1 MVIVLDLSKLAK
13 TYTSIYMIVQLLYST
28 SKYIVC
34 ALGPSACNAISA
46 ATVYLQ
52 SHNLQHDKTI
62 DHYVIFCAGF
72 STKRREDFWFCGR
85 ILPQQQQY
93 RARPA
98 PSAIQRL
105 ARPCQR
111 RAKRIISKSISSS
124 GCQSSKW
131 SIRLFFCTLLLCKVY
146 DSSLL
151 LLLLQY
157 AKKTRKIVPNIWPNP
172 VQSTMTETQLS
183 FVQSIIDAFHLVYV
197 CTRFMNNNN
206 KDLR

>member
-1 MVIVLDLSKLAK
+1 MIIVLDLSKLAK

-28 SKYIVC
+28 SKYIVEC
-34 ALGPSACNAISA
+34 AFGPSACNAISA

-93 RARPA
+93 HAHRTQRHLAASLAARV
-98 PSAIQRL
+98 
-105 ARPCQR
+105 R

-131 SIRLFFCTLLLCKVY
+131 SIRLFFCALLCNVY
-146 DSSLL
+146 DSSLV

-183 FVQSIIDAFHLVYV
+183 FVQSIIDAFHLVYI

>member
-1 MVIVLDLSKLAK
+1 MWQTKYVSAVPKNLGFGLNFRPCSEDFFLSGRPQ
-13 TYTSIYMIVQLLYST
+13 SV
-28 SKYIVC
+28 
-34 ALGPSACNAISA
+34 CNAISA

-85 ILPQQQQY
+85 ILPQQQ
-93 RARPA
+93 RATHLA
-98 PSAIQRL
+98 PSSGQRV
-105 ARPCQR
+105 R

-131 SIRLFFCTLLLCKVY
+131 SIRLFFCVLVCNVY
-146 DSSLL
+146 DSSLLLL

-183 FVQSIIDAFHLVYV
+183 FVQSIIDAFHLVYI
-197 CTRFMNNNN
+197 CMYE
-206 KDLR
+206 

>member
-28 SKYIVC
+28 SKYIVVC

-93 RARPA
+93 RAHRTQRHLAASSAVLA
-98 PSAIQRL
+98 PRQKNHFKKHL
-105 ARPCQR
+105 
-111 RAKRIISKSISSS
+111 IIWLSIKQMVYPSV
-124 GCQSSKW
+124 
-131 SIRLFFCTLLLCKVY
+131 LL
-146 DSSLL
+146 
-151 LLLLQY
+151 Y
-157 AKKTRKIVPNIWPNP
+157 AT
-172 VQSTMTETQLS
+172 TM
-183 FVQSIIDAFHLVYV
+183 
-197 CTRFMNNNN
+197 
-206 KDLR
+206 

>member
-28 SKYIVC
+28 SKYIVEC
-34 ALGPSACNAISA
+34 AFGPSACNAISA

-93 RARPA
+93 RAHRTQRHLAASSAGHAA
-98 PSAIQRL
+98 P
-105 ARPCQR
+105 
-111 RAKRIISKSISSS
+111 K
-124 GCQSSKW
+124 
-131 SIRLFFCTLLLCKVY
+131 
-146 DSSLL
+146 
-151 LLLLQY
+151 
-157 AKKTRKIVPNIWPNP
+157 
-172 VQSTMTETQLS
+172 ES
-183 FVQSIIDAFHLVYV
+183 FQKASHHLVVNQANGLSVCSSVRHYV
-197 CTRFMNNNN
+197 TYIIVLCYTAAATVCK
-206 KDLR
+206 KDTENCS